1 MPLGLDSSRKDT
13 DVFSNEALI
22 RILTE
27 ADRIVED
34 AETLLEKA
42 AATGKDDLVEAARKN
57 LRLVIENR
65 DRLNRVFSLKLA
77 TAESKA

>member
-1 MPLGLDSSRKDT
+1 MTLGRDSCRKDPT
-13 DVFSNEALI
+13 VFSNEALS

-42 AATGKDDLVEAARKN
+42 AATGEDDLVEAARKN

-65 DRLNRVFSLKLA
+65 DRLNRVFLLKLA
-77 TAESKA
+77 TAKSKA